1 MNPGSGAAVR
11 SRAPAA
17 GALRWSAG
25 SFPFELVSPHP
36 EVLDRARV
44 VFGPWLNGSSAADP
58 APRARFRVERE
69 DEAGRRWRV
78 IADGQEPAVAES
90 LDLALA
96 TVEYGAIARLHEP
109 GSGVLSIHA
118 ALLSRGGVGI
128 LLVGPKESGKSTLA
142 CALWRSGWRLH
153 SDDNALIGEGARARG
168 IPRRVS
174 LRRTSRHLLG
184 PELWERI
191 LRLPGTTRTRFGLL
205 FHPSEADPEVTPLE
219 VTVSAIAFL
228 ARRGANAGPGRIE
241 ALDAGRGLLALA
253 PYSNRRQAGIGHALE
268 ALQPLADRAPAV
280 DLGRGP
286 LEEMVARV
294 EEIIAA

>member
-11 SRAPAA
+11 SPAPAA
-17 GALRWSAG
+17 CALRWSAG

-36 EVLDRARV
+36 EVLNRARV
-44 VFGPWLNGSSAADP
+44 VFGPWLNGSNGADP
-58 APRARFRVERE
+58 APRARFRIEQE
-69 DEAGRRWRV
+69 DETGRRWRV
-78 IADGQEPAVAES
+78 IRDGQEPSVSES

-96 TVEYGAIARLHEP
+96 AVEYGAIARLHEP
-109 GSGVLSIHA
+109 GSEVLAVHS
-118 ALLSRGGVGI
+118 ALLSHGGAGI

-153 SDDNALIGEGARARG
+153 SDDNALIEDGARARG

-205 FHPSEADPEVTPLE
+205 FHPSEAAPEDDSPD
-219 VTVSAIAFL
+219 VTVTAIAFL

-241 ALDAGRGLLALA
+241 ALDAGRALLALA
-253 PYSNRRQAGIGHALE
+253 PYSNHRERGIGAALE
-268 ALQPLADRAPAV
+268 ALQPLAHRVPAF

-286 LEEMVARV
+286 LADMVARV
-294 EEIIAA
+294 EGITGA